1 MYYKHYFMF
10 LDSQASR
17 QEEVPVR
24 GFECRATGDSA
35 ARHSKGQRKDV
46 ECDNRLRLHHGPLR
60 VRFGHRS
67 DVLSARHG
75 HNVYCQACVKPISG

>member
-24 GFECRATGDSA
+24 WFECRATGDSA

-46 ECDNRLRLHHGPLR
+46 ECDN
-60 VRFGHRS
+60 
-67 DVLSARHG
+67 D
-75 HNVYCQACVKPISG
+75 